1 MTTLSEASHQ
11 WYTRAADERFLSLP
25 SLRDFKQSVAN
36 DARAQVVSTRKL
48 QAVPVDGDSRALA
61 LLVDD
66 QPTLPTN
73 WAFSQLAQRAG
84 APASYLP
91 KLRPDLAAD
100 CINYGLARES
110 ITDVGIYTHDHLKLG
125 HAQLAAAT
133 GPNYGRVRDLDI
145 VQQLIDRFGD
155 GVTGDWT
162 VPGEFGVALDEV
174 TKDNTTLYASDRNMF
189 VFLADEKN
197 RIEVPNRRNGESGT
211 LARGFFVKNSEVGD
225 TTLSITGFLFD
236 YACKNR
242 TVWGAEEIKEV
253 SIRHSKSAPE
263 KFLEEVAPALDA
275 YSKSSCLSITQ
286 AIENAK
292 SKRIDDIDDFLKGQ
306 TFSRSAASAI
316 KLVHVAEE
324 GRPIETLYDAS
335 TAITAYARGVK
346 YQDQRVDFE
355 RIGGKVLKLAQ

>member
-1 MTTLSEASHQ
+1 M
-11 WYTRAADERFLSLP
+11 
-25 SLRDFKQSVAN
+25 
-36 DARAQVVSTRKL
+36 
-48 QAVPVDGDSRALA
+48 
-61 LLVDD
+61 
-66 QPTLPTN
+66 
-73 WAFSQLAQRAG
+73 
-84 APASYLP
+84 
-91 KLRPDLAAD
+91 
-100 CINYGLARES
+100 
-110 ITDVGIYTHDHLKLG
+110 
-125 HAQLAAAT
+125 
-133 GPNYGRVRDLDI
+133 
-145 VQQLIDRFGD
+145 
-155 GVTGDWT
+155 
-162 VPGEFGVALDEV
+162 